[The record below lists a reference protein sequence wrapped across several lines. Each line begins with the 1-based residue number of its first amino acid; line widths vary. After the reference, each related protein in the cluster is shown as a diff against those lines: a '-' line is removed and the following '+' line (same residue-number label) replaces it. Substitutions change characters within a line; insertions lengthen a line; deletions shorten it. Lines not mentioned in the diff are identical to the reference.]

1 MQTKL
6 DEAKA
11 ELLENAARVAENSP
25 GWKTGGL
32 GGGPREDET
41 PAGSRG
47 AGSSAAEDVDSP
59 GRATLLA
66 YLQRYYLHT
75 APEDLAGRDPVDVAG
90 AALSHFRLAGTR
102 PQGTANVRVYTPTVE
117 ENGWTCSHSVVEV
130 VTDDMPFLVDSVT
143 NELTRQGRGIHAVIH
158 PQVAVRRDVTGRLV
172 AVLPEGAAGPE
183 ERPHDAL
190 TESWIHVEV
199 DRESDRSDL
208 KQITTDLLRVLSDV
222 RETVEDWEKM
232 RDSALRIAEELPGEP
247 TADDLRDQE
256 VEEARELLR
265 WLAADHFTFL
275 GYREYRLS
283 DGDSLAA
290 VPGTGLGVLRSDPRH
305 SEDENHPVSPSFSR
319 LPADA
324 RAKAREHKL
333 LVITKANSRA
343 TVHRPGYL
351 DYVGVKKFDDK
362 GNVVGERRFLGLFSS
377 AAYTESVRRV
387 PVVRRK
393 VAEVLEGAGFSPNS
407 HDGRD
412 LLQILE
418 TYPRDEL
425 FQTPV
430 DELRSIVTS
439 VLYLQER
446 RRLRLYL
453 RQDEYGRYY
462 SALVYLPRDRYT
474 TGVRLRLV
482 DILKEELGGT
492 SVDFTAWNTESILSR
507 LHFVVRVP
515 RGTELAKLTDA
526 DTDRI
531 EGRLVEA
538 ARSWADAFAEAL
550 NDECGEERA
559 AELLRR
565 YGTAIPEGYK
575 ADHSP
580 RAAVADLVHL
590 EALDKTEKDFSLSL
604 YEPVGAGPGERRFKI
619 YRSGEQV
626 SLSAVLPVLQRLG
639 VEVVDEHPYELRC
652 SDRTHVWIYD
662 FGLRLP
668 QGGSGSGDYLTE
680 DDRDRF
686 QEAFAAVWTGAAEND
701 GFNALVLRAGLDW
714 RQAMVLRAYA
724 KYLRQSG
731 STFSQDYM
739 EDTLRTNVHTT
750 RLLVSLFEARM
761 SPSRQRAG
769 TELIDGLMEE
779 LDGAL
784 DQVASLDEDRILRS
798 FLTLIKATL
807 RTNYFQSAGEGSIGR
822 GQSAGEGSIGRGQ
835 SAGEGSARVHGTD
848 KASARVHG
856 TGEASAR
863 VHGTGEASARSH
875 STDKASARVHG
886 TGEASARSHGTDKAS
901 ARSHSTGEASARRGQ
916 KAPGGE
922 PHRYVSMKF
931 DPQAI
936 PDLPA
941 PRPAYEIWVY
951 SPRVEGV
958 HLRFGKVARG
968 GLRWSDRRED
978 FRTEILGLVKAQMVK
993 NTVIVPVGAKGGFVA
1008 KQLPDPAADRDAW
1021 LAEGIASYK
1030 VFISALL
1037 DITDNMVAGEVVP
1050 PADVVRHDGDDTYLV
1065 VAADKGTASFSDI
1078 ANDVA
1083 VAYDFWLG
1091 DAFASGGSAGY
1102 DHKGMGIT
1110 ARGAWESVKRHFR
1123 ELGHDTQSEDFTVVG
1138 VGDMSGDVF
1147 GNGMLLSEHIRL
1159 VAAFDH
1165 RHIFLDPHPDAAT
1178 SYAERRRLYDVPRSS
1193 WADYDKGLLSP
1204 GGGIHPRTAKSIPVN
1219 AHVREALGIEPG
1231 VTKLTPA
1238 DLMKAILAAPVDLL
1252 WNGGIGTY
1260 VKASTESNAD
1270 VGDKANDAI
1279 RVNGED
1285 LRAKVVGE
1293 GGNLGLTQLG
1303 RIEFAR
1309 RGADGEGGKVN
1320 TDAIDNSA
1328 GVDTSDHE
1336 VNIKILLNGLVT
1348 EGDMTV
1354 KQRNKLLAAM
1364 TDEIGE
1370 LVLRNNYAQ
1379 NTALGNAQAQ
1389 APSLLHAHQR
1399 FMRRLVR
1406 DGHLNRALEFLPPER
1421 QIREL
1426 LNSGRGL
1433 SQPELAVLLAYTK
1446 ITVADELIHTG
1457 LPDDPYLRKLLLAYF
1472 PQQLREQFPERIG
1485 SHALRREI
1493 ITTVLVNDTVNTGGS
1508 TFLHRLREETGA
1520 SVEEI
1525 VRAQTASREI
1535 FGLSAVWDA
1544 VEALDNR
1551 APAAVQTRIRLHSR
1565 RLVERGTRWLLGN
1578 RPQPLEI
1585 AGTIEFFAAGVERV
1599 WAQLPTMLRGAELEW
1614 YQRILAELTDAG
1626 VPEELALR
1634 VAGFSSAFP
1643 TLDIVAIADRTK
1655 QDPLSVAEVYY
1666 DLGDRLRISR
1676 LMDRI
1681 VELPRADRWQ
1691 SMARAS
1697 IREDLYAAHAGLT
1710 SDVLTVGNG
1719 NATPEER
1726 FAAWERKNA
1735 AILSRSRATLDEI
1748 QSSDAFDLA
1757 NLSVAM
1763 RTMRGLLRT
1772 HS

>member
-11 ELLENAARVAENSP
+11 ELLAGAAKVAEDGPGGGVGGPGGAPRARVAAAGADASDRP
-25 GWKTGGL
+25 GQDT
-32 GGGPREDET
+32 
-41 PAGSRG
+41 
-47 AGSSAAEDVDSP
+47 V
-59 GRATLLA
+59 LA

-75 APEDLAGRDPVDVAG
+75 APEDLSGRDPVDVFG
-90 AALSHFRLAGTR
+90 AAASHYRLAENR
-102 PQGTANVRVYTPTVE
+102 PQGTANVRVHTPTVE

-143 NELTRQGRGIHAVIH
+143 NELSRQGRGIHLVIH
-158 PQVAVRRDVTGRLV
+158 PQVTVRRDVTGKLIE
-172 AVLPEGAAGPE
+172 VLSGGPGTPKPGE
-183 ERPHDAL
+183 KAELPHDAL
-190 TESWIHVEV
+190 VESWIHVET
-199 DRESDRSDL
+199 DRESDRADL
-208 KQITTDLLRVLSDV
+208 QQITADLLRVLSDV
-222 RETVEDWEKM
+222 RETVEDWGKM
-232 RDSALRIAEELPGEP
+232 RDAALRIADDLPGEP
-247 TADDLRDQE
+247 LDDLPDEE

-275 GYREYRLS
+275 GYREYELKDS
-283 DGDSLAA
+283 DALAA
-290 VPGTGLGVLRSDPRH
+290 VPGTGLGILRSDPQH
-305 SEDENHPVSPSFSR
+305 SEDEAHPVSPSFDR

-333 LVITKANSRA
+333 LVLTKANSRA
-343 TVHRPGYL
+343 TVHRPSYL
-351 DYVGVKKFDDK
+351 DYVGVKKFDAK

-387 PVVRRK
+387 PVIRRK
-393 VAEVLEGAGFSPNS
+393 VAEVVEGAGFSYNS

-430 DELRSIVTS
+430 DQLRSIATS

-462 SALVYLPRDRYT
+462 SAIVYLPRDRYT
-474 TGVRLRLV
+474 TGVRLRLI
-482 DILKEELGGT
+482 DILKEELGGN

-507 LHFVVRVP
+507 LHFVIRVP
-515 RGTELAKLTDA
+515 AGTELPHLTDA
-526 DTDRI
+526 DADRI
-531 EGRLVEA
+531 EARLVEA
-538 ARSWADAFAEAL
+538 ARSWADGFQEAL
-550 NDECGEERA
+550 NAELGEERG
-559 AELLRR
+559 AELQRQ
-565 YGTAIPEGYK
+565 YGHSFPEGYK

-590 EALDKTEKDFSLSL
+590 ETLKQGEKDFALSL

-619 YRSGEQV
+619 YRTGEQV
-626 SLSAVLPVLQRLG
+626 SLSAVLPALQQLG
-639 VEVVDEHPYELRC
+639 VEVVDERPYELRC
-652 SDRTHVWIYD
+652 ADRTHAWIYD
-662 FGLRLP
+662 FGLRMPLVNGN
-668 QGGSGSGDYLTE
+668 GGYLA
-680 DDRDRF
+680 DDARVRF
-686 QEAFAAVWTGAAEND
+686 QEAFAAVWKGEAEND
-701 GFNALVLRAGLDW
+701 GFNALVLGAGLNW

-724 KYLRQSG
+724 KYLRQAG

-739 EDTLRTNVHTT
+739 ESTLRNNVHTT

-761 SPSRQRAG
+761 SPGRQSAG
-769 TELIDGLMEE
+769 TELTDGLLEE

-798 FLTLIKATL
+798 FLTVIKATL
-807 RTNYFQSAGEGSIGR
+807 RTNFFQHAED
-822 GQSAGEGSIGRGQ
+822 
-835 SAGEGSARVHGTD
+835 GTP
-848 KASARVHG
+848 
-856 TGEASAR
+856 
-863 VHGTGEASARSH
+863 H
-875 STDKASARVHG
+875 S
-886 TGEASARSHGTDKAS
+886 
-901 ARSHSTGEASARRGQ
+901 
-916 KAPGGE
+916 
-922 PHRYVSMKF
+922 YVSMKF

-941 PRPAYEIWVY
+941 PRPAFEIWVY

-978 FRTEILGLVKAQMVK
+978 FRTEVLGLVKAQMVK

-1008 KQLPDPAADRDAW
+1008 KQLPDPSVDRDAW
-1021 LAEGIASYK
+1021 FAEGIAAYRT
-1030 VFISALL
+1030 FISALL

-1050 PADVVRHDGDDTYLV
+1050 PVDVVRHDEDDTYLV

-1078 ANDVA
+1078 ANEVA
-1083 VAYDFWLG
+1083 VAYGFWLG

-1123 ELGHDTQSEDFTVVG
+1123 ELGHDTQTEDFTVVG

-1165 RHIFLDPHPDAAT
+1165 RHIFIDPNPDAAT
-1178 SYAERRRLYDVPRSS
+1178 SYAERRRLFDLPRSS
-1193 WADYDKGLLSP
+1193 WADYDTGLLSA
-1204 GGGIHPRTAKSIPVN
+1204 GGGIHPRSAKSIPLN
-1219 AHVREALGIEPG
+1219 PHIREALGIDAS
-1231 VTKLTPA
+1231 VSKMTPA
-1238 DLMKAILAAPVDLL
+1238 DLMQTILKAPVDLV

-1260 VKASTESNAD
+1260 IKAVSESNAD

-1293 GGNLGLTQLG
+1293 GGNLGATQLG

-1309 RGADGEGGKVN
+1309 GGGRIN

-1336 VNIKILLNGLVT
+1336 VNIKILLNGLVRD
-1348 EGDMTV
+1348 GDMTV
-1354 KQRNKLLAAM
+1354 KQRNKLLADM
-1364 TDEIGE
+1364 TDEVGA

-1379 NTALGNAQAQ
+1379 NVALSNASAQ
-1389 APSLLHAHQR
+1389 APSLLHAQQR
-1399 FMRRLVR
+1399 FMRRLER
-1406 DGHLNRALEFLPPER
+1406 DGALDRALEFLPADR
-1421 QIREL
+1421 HIREL
-1426 LNSGRGL
+1426 LSNEKGL
-1433 SQPELAVLLAYTK
+1433 SQPELAVLIAYTK
-1446 ITVADELIHTG
+1446 ITTADELISTV
-1457 LPDDPYLRKLLLAYF
+1457 LPDDPHLQKLVHAYF
-1472 PQQLREQFPERIG
+1472 PSELRERFPEAVDG
-1485 SHALRREI
+1485 HALRREI
-1493 ITTVLVNDTVNTGGS
+1493 ITTVLVNDTVNTAGS

-1520 SVEEI
+1520 SIEEI
-1525 VRAQTASREI
+1525 VRAQYTAREI
-1535 FGLSAVWDA
+1535 FGLSSVWDA
-1544 VEALDNR
+1544 VEALDNKV
-1551 APAAVQTRIRLHSR
+1551 AADVQTRIRLHSR
-1565 RLVERGTRWLLGN
+1565 RLVERGSRWLLGN
-1578 RPQPLEI
+1578 RPQPVAI
-1585 AGTIEFFAAGVERV
+1585 AETIDLFRDGVEQVWNELPKLVKGADLDWYHSILDELTAAGV
-1599 WAQLPTMLRGAELEW
+1599 P
-1614 YQRILAELTDAG
+1614 D
-1626 VPEELALR
+1626 ELAVR

-1643 TLDIVAIADRTK
+1643 ALDIVAIADRTGK
-1655 QDPLSVAEVYY
+1655 EPLEVAEVYY
-1666 DLGDRLRISR
+1666 DLADRLRITQ

-1681 VELPRADRWQ
+1681 IELPRADRWQ

-1697 IREDLYAAHAGLT
+1697 IREDLYAAHAALT
-1710 SDVLTVGNG
+1710 SDVLSVGNG
-1719 NATPEER
+1719 SSTPEER
-1726 FAAWERKNA
+1726 FRAWEAKNA
-1735 AILSRSRATLDEI
+1735 AILARSRSTLEEI
-1748 QSSDAFDLA
+1748 QGSDAFDLA

-1763 RTMRGLLRT
+1763 RTMRTLLRT
-1772 HS
+1772 HA

>member
-11 ELLENAARVAENSP
+11 ELLERAARVAEHSP
-25 GWKTGGL
+25 VGGRLPTGPEGA
-32 GGGPREDET
+32 R
-41 PAGSRG
+41 PAR
-47 AGSSAAEDVDSP
+47 DTVLD
-59 GRATLLA
+59 

-75 APEDLAGRDPVDVAG
+75 APEDLSDRDPDDVFG
-90 AALSHFRLAGTR
+90 AALSHYKLAENR
-102 PQGTANVRVYTPTVE
+102 PQGTANVRVHTPTVE
-117 ENGWTCSHSVVEV
+117 ENGWTSSHSVVEV

-143 NELTRQGRGIHAVIH
+143 NELSRQGRGIHVVIH
-158 PQVAVRRDVTGRLV
+158 PQVLVRRDITGRLIE
-172 AVLPEGAAGPE
+172 VLSTQIHGEL
-183 ERPHDAL
+183 PHDAL
-190 TESWIHVEV
+190 AESWIHVEI
-199 DRESDRSDL
+199 DRETDKADL
-208 KQITTDLLRVLSDV
+208 KQITADLLRVLSDV

-232 RDSALRIAEELPGEP
+232 RDAALRIADGLPAEP
-247 TADDLRDQE
+247 TASDLRPTE
-256 VEEARELLR
+256 VEEAQELLR
-265 WLAADHFTFL
+265 WLADDHFTFL
-275 GYREYRLS
+275 GYREYELV
-283 DGDSLAA
+283 DGDALAA
-290 VPGTGLGVLRSDPRH
+290 VPGTGLGILRSDPH
-305 SEDENHPVSPSFSR
+305 HTDGESGHHAHPVSPSFSR

-333 LVITKANSRA
+333 LILTKANSRA
-343 TVHRPGYL
+343 TVHRPSYL
-351 DYVGVKKFDDK
+351 DYVGVKKFDAD
-362 GNVVGERRFLGLFSS
+362 GNVIGERRFLGLFSS

-387 PVVRRK
+387 PVVKRK
-393 VAEVLEGAGFSPNS
+393 VQEVLAGAGFSPNS

-430 DELRSIVTS
+430 DQLRSIVTS

-474 TGVRLRLV
+474 TRVRLRIIE
-482 DILKEELGGT
+482 ILKEELNGA

-507 LHFVVRVP
+507 LHFVIRVEP
-515 RGTELAKLTDA
+515 GTVLTALTDA
-526 DTDRI
+526 DVDRI
-531 EGRLVEA
+531 EARLVEA
-538 ARSWADAFAEAL
+538 ARSWADGFGEAL
-550 NDECGEERA
+550 NAEFGEERA

-565 YGTAIPEGYK
+565 YGNAFSEGYK

-580 RAAVADLVHL
+580 RAAVADLVRM
-590 EALDKTEKDFSLSL
+590 EALISGGKDFALSL
-604 YEPVGAGPGERRFKI
+604 YEPVAAGPGERRFKI
-619 YRSGEQV
+619 YKTGEQV
-626 SLSAVLPVLQRLG
+626 SLSAVLPVLNRLG
-639 VEVVDEHPYELRC
+639 VEVTDERPYELRC
-652 SDRTHVWIYD
+652 ADRTHAWIYD
-662 FGLRLP
+662 FGLRMP
-668 QGGSGSGDYLTE
+668 APTGNGGDFVGDDARE
-680 DDRDRF
+680 RF
-686 QEAFAAVWTGAAEND
+686 QEAFAATWTGEAEND
-701 GFNALVLRAGLDW
+701 NFNSLVLSAGLTW
-714 RQAMVLRAYA
+714 REAMVLRAYA
-724 KYLRQSG
+724 KYLRQAS
-731 STFSQDYM
+731 SPFSQDYM
-739 EDTLRTNVHTT
+739 EDTLRNNVHTT

-761 SPSRQRAG
+761 APERQRAG
-769 TELIDGLMEE
+769 TELIDGILEE

-798 FLTLIKATL
+798 FLTVIKATL
-807 RTNYFQSAGEGSIGR
+807 RTNFFQKTADGR
-822 GQSAGEGSIGRGQ
+822 P
-835 SAGEGSARVHGTD
+835 
-848 KASARVHG
+848 
-856 TGEASAR
+856 
-863 VHGTGEASARSH
+863 H
-875 STDKASARVHG
+875 S
-886 TGEASARSHGTDKAS
+886 
-901 ARSHSTGEASARRGQ
+901 
-916 KAPGGE
+916 
-922 PHRYVSMKF
+922 YVSMKF

-941 PRPAYEIWVY
+941 PRPAFEIWVY

-1008 KQLPDPAADRDAW
+1008 KQLPDPSVDRDAW

-1030 VFISALL
+1030 TFISALL
-1037 DITDNMVAGEVVP
+1037 DITDNLVAGEVVP
-1050 PADVVRHDGDDTYLV
+1050 PVDVVRHDEDDTYLV
-1065 VAADKGTASFSDI
+1065 VAADKGTATFSDI
-1078 ANDVA
+1078 ANGVA
-1083 VAYDFWLG
+1083 EEYGFWLG

-1123 ELGHDTQSEDFTVVG
+1123 ELGHDTQTEDFTVVG

-1165 RHIFLDPHPDAAT
+1165 RHIFIDPNPDAAT
-1178 SYAERRRLYDVPRSS
+1178 SYAERRRLFELPRSS
-1193 WADYDKGLLSP
+1193 WADYDTSLLSA

-1219 AHVREALGIEPG
+1219 AHMRAALGIEEG

-1238 DLMKAILAAPVDLL
+1238 ELMKAILQSPVDLL

-1260 VKASTESNAD
+1260 VKSSAESNAD

-1279 RVNGED
+1279 RVDGQD
-1285 LRAKVVGE
+1285 VRAKVVGE
-1293 GGNLGLTQLG
+1293 GGNLGATQLG

-1309 RGADGEGGKVN
+1309 AGGPERTGGKIN

-1336 VNIKILLNGLVT
+1336 VNIKILLNGLVA

-1354 KQRNKLLAAM
+1354 KQRNKILAEM
-1364 TDEIGE
+1364 TDEVGR

-1379 NTALGNAQAQ
+1379 NTALANAVAQ
-1389 APSLLHAHQR
+1389 SPSLLHAHQR
-1399 FMRRLVR
+1399 FMRRLGR
-1406 DGHLNRALEFLPPER
+1406 DGALDRSLEFLPNDR

-1426 LNSGRGL
+1426 LNTDKGL

-1446 ITVADELIHTG
+1446 ITVADELIGTG
-1457 LPDDPYLRKLLLAYF
+1457 LPDDPYLAGLLHAYF
-1472 PQQLREQFPERIG
+1472 PTLLREKFGEAVDH
-1485 SHALRREI
+1485 HALRREI

-1520 SVEEI
+1520 SLEEI
-1525 VRAQTASREI
+1525 VRAQTAARAI
-1535 FGLSAVWDA
+1535 FRLSEVWDA
-1544 VEALDNR
+1544 VEALDNTV
-1551 APAAVQTRIRLHSR
+1551 PAEVQTRMRLHSR
-1565 RLVERGTRWLLGN
+1565 RLVERGTRWLLNN
-1578 RPQPLEI
+1578 RPQPLAIGE
-1585 AGTIEFFAAGVERV
+1585 TIEFFADRVERV
-1599 WAQLPTMLRGAELEW
+1599 WQQLPQLLRGSDAEW
-1614 YQRILAELTDAG
+1614 YRSILDELTGFG
-1626 VPEELALR
+1626 VPEELAVR

-1643 TLDIVAIADRTK
+1643 TLDIVAIADRTDK
-1655 QDPLSVAEVYY
+1655 DPLAVAEVYY
-1666 DLGDRLRISR
+1666 DLADRLRITD

-1681 VELPRADRWQ
+1681 IELPRADRWQ

-1697 IREDLYAAHAGLT
+1697 IREDLFAAHAALT
-1710 SDVLTVGNG
+1710 SDVLAVGDG
-1719 NATPEER
+1719 TSTPEER
-1726 FAAWERKNA
+1726 FKAWEEKNA
-1735 AILSRSRATLDEI
+1735 AILGRARTTLEEI
-1748 QSSDAFDLA
+1748 QGSDTFDLA

-1763 RTMRGLLRT
+1763 RTMRTLLRA

>member
-11 ELLENAARVAENSP
+11 ELLARAARVAENSP
-25 GWKTGGL
+25 VGGRLPTGAPTGSTGGSHDT
-32 GGGPREDET
+32 GGSG
-41 PAGSRG
+41 PAGARKG
-47 AGSSAAEDVDSP
+47 GKAPAADQ
-59 GRATLLA
+59 ATPSDPSKVLA
-66 YLQRYYLHT
+66 FLQRYYLHT
-75 APEDLAGRDPVDVAG
+75 APEDLSDRDPVDVFG
-90 AALSHFRLAGTR
+90 AAYSHFRLAENR
-102 PQGTANVRVYTPTVE
+102 PQGTANVRVHTPTVE
-117 ENGWTCSHSVVEV
+117 ENGWNCSHSIVEV

-143 NELTRQGRGIHAVIH
+143 NELSRQGRGIHVVIH
-158 PQVAVRRDVTGRLV
+158 PQVVVRRDLTGKLLD
-172 AVLPEGAAGPE
+172 VLPEGQNAGA
-183 ERPHDAL
+183 ERPHDAV
-190 TESWIHVEV
+190 TESWIHVEI
-199 DRESDRSDL
+199 DRETDRADL
-208 KQITTDLLRVLSDV
+208 KQITADLLRILSDV
-222 RETVEDWEKM
+222 RETVEDWDKM
-232 RDSALRIAEELPGEP
+232 RDAALRIADELPTEP
-247 TADDLRDQE
+247 TADDVRDQE

-275 GYREYRLS
+275 GYREYDLT
-283 DGDSLAA
+283 DEDSLAA
-290 VPGTGLGVLRSDPRH
+290 VPGTGLGILRADPHH
-305 SEDENHPVSPSFSR
+305 SEGDDHHPVSPSFNR

-333 LVITKANSRA
+333 LVLTKANSRS
-343 TVHRPGYL
+343 TVHRPSYL
-351 DYVGVKKFDDK
+351 DYVGVKKFDEN
-362 GNVVGERRFLGLFSS
+362 GEVVGERRFLGLFSS

-387 PVVRRK
+387 PVIRRK
-393 VAEVLEGAGFSPNS
+393 VEEVLKGAGFTPNS

-425 FQTPV
+425 FQTPA

-453 RQDEYGRYY
+453 RKDEYGRYY

-474 TGVRLRLV
+474 TGVRLRII
-482 DILKEELGGT
+482 DILKEELNGA

-507 LHFVVRVP
+507 IHFVVRVP
-515 RGTELAKLTDA
+515 KGGEVPDLSDA
-526 DTDRI
+526 DVERI
-531 EGRLVEA
+531 EARLVEA
-538 ARSWADAFAEAL
+538 ARSWADGFGEAL
-550 NDECGEERA
+550 TAELGEERA

-565 YGTAIPEGYK
+565 YANAFPEGYK
-575 ADHSP
+575 ADHTP

-590 EALDKTEKDFSLSL
+590 ERLSQQSQKDFALSL
-604 YEPVGAGPGERRFKI
+604 YEPVGAAPDERRFKI
-619 YRSGEQV
+619 YRSGAQI

-639 VEVVDEHPYELRC
+639 VEVTDERPYELRC
-652 SDRTHVWIYD
+652 SDRTSAWIYD
-662 FGLRLP
+662 FGLRMP
-668 QGGSGSGDYLTE
+668 KAQNGNGDYLG
-680 DDRDRF
+680 DDGRARF
-686 QEAFAAVWTGAAEND
+686 QEAFAAAWTGEAEVD
-701 GFNALVLRAGLDW
+701 GFNSLVLRAGLNW

-724 KYLRQSG
+724 KYLRQAG

-739 EDTLRTNVHTT
+739 EDTLLNNVHTT

-761 SPSRQRAG
+761 SPDRQRAG
-769 TELIDGLMEE
+769 TELTDGLLEE

-798 FLTLIKATL
+798 FLTVIKATL
-807 RTNYFQSAGEGSIGR
+807 RTNYFQSASEGSDKR
-822 GQSAGEGSIGRGQ
+822 GQEAAGG
-835 SAGEGSARVHGTD
+835 
-848 KASARVHG
+848 KP
-856 TGEASAR
+856 
-863 VHGTGEASARSH
+863 H
-875 STDKASARVHG
+875 S
-886 TGEASARSHGTDKAS
+886 
-901 ARSHSTGEASARRGQ
+901 
-916 KAPGGE
+916 
-922 PHRYVSMKF
+922 YVSMKL

-936 PDLPA
+936 PDLPE

-1008 KQLPDPAADRDAW
+1008 KQLPDPSVDRDAW
-1021 LAEGIASYK
+1021 LAEGVACYK
-1030 VFISALL
+1030 TFISALL
-1037 DITDNMVAGEVVP
+1037 DITDNLVAGEVVP
-1050 PADVVRHDGDDTYLV
+1050 PADVVRHDEDDTYLV
-1065 VAADKGTASFSDI
+1065 VAADKGTATFSDI
-1078 ANDVA
+1078 ANEVA
-1083 VAYDFWLG
+1083 ESYNFWLG

-1123 ELGHDTQSEDFTVVG
+1123 ELGHDTQTEDFTAVG

-1165 RHIFLDPHPDAAT
+1165 RHIFIDPNPDAAT
-1178 SYAERRRLYDVPRSS
+1178 SYAERRRLFELPRSS
-1193 WADYDKGLLSP
+1193 WADYNKELLSA
-1204 GGGIHPRTAKSIPVN
+1204 GGGIFPRSAKAIQLN
-1219 AHVREALGIEPG
+1219 AHIRQALGIETG
-1231 VTKLTPA
+1231 GAKMTPA
-1238 DLMKAILAAPVDLL
+1238 ELMQAILKAPVDLL

-1260 VKASTESNAD
+1260 VKAGAESHAD

-1279 RVNGED
+1279 RVDGAD
-1285 LRAKVVGE
+1285 LRVKVVGE

-1309 RGADGEGGKVN
+1309 AGGRIN

-1336 VNIKILLNGLVT
+1336 VNIKILLNAVVQA
-1348 EGDMTV
+1348 GDMTV

-1364 TDEIGE
+1364 TDEVGQ

-1379 NTALGNAQAQ
+1379 NTALANSVFES
-1389 APSLLHAHQR
+1389 PSLLHAHQR
-1399 FMRRLVR
+1399 FMRRLGR
-1406 DGHLNRALEFLPPER
+1406 EGQLDRGLEFLPTDR

-1426 LNSGRGL
+1426 LSSGRGL

-1446 ITVADELIHTG
+1446 IVAADELIHTS
-1457 LPDDPYLRKLLLAYF
+1457 LPDDDYLRRLLHAYF
-1472 PQQLREQFPERIG
+1472 PKALREKFAEQVDA
-1485 SHALRREI
+1485 HALRREI

-1520 SVEEI
+1520 SLEEI
-1525 VRAQTASREI
+1525 VRAQLAAREI
-1535 FGLSAVWDA
+1535 FGLGEVWDA
-1544 VEALDNR
+1544 VEELDNVV
-1551 APAAVQTRIRLHSR
+1551 AADVQTRVRLHCR
-1565 RLVERGTRWLLGN
+1565 RLVERGTRWLLNN
-1578 RPQPLEI
+1578 RPQPLQLAE
-1585 AGTIEFFAAGVERV
+1585 TVEFFRAGVDQV
-1599 WAQLPTMLRGAELEW
+1599 WTELPKLMRGSDLEW
-1614 YQRILAELTDAG
+1614 YENIREELAGAG
-1626 VPEELALR
+1626 VPDELAQR

-1643 TLDIVAIADRTK
+1643 SLDIVAVADRMGK
-1655 QDPLSVAEVYY
+1655 EPLAVAEIYY
-1666 DLGDRLRISR
+1666 DLADRLRITQ

-1681 VELPRADRWQ
+1681 IELPRADRWQ

-1697 IREDLYAAHAGLT
+1697 IREDLYAAHAALT
-1710 SDVLTVGNG
+1710 ADVLAVGNG
-1719 NATPEER
+1719 TATPEQR
-1726 FAAWERKNA
+1726 FKAWEDKNA
-1735 AILSRSRATLDEI
+1735 AILGRARTTLEEI
-1748 QSSDAFDLA
+1748 QGSDAFDLA

-1763 RTMRGLLRT
+1763 RTMRTLLRT

>member
-11 ELLENAARVAENSP
+11 ELLARAAEVADNSP
-25 GWKTGGL
+25 GGGA
-32 GGGPREDET
+32 GGPGSTPRVRAAAAAGTGDEAGQGER
-41 PAGSRG
+41 PAQ
-47 AGSSAAEDVDSP
+47 DM
-59 GRATLLA
+59 LLS

-75 APEDLAGRDPVDVAG
+75 APEDISGRDPVDVFG
-90 AALSHFRLAGTR
+90 AASSHYRLAENR
-102 PQGTANVRVYTPTVE
+102 PQGTANVRVHTPTVE
-117 ENGWTCSHSVVEV
+117 ENGWTSSHSVVEV

-143 NELTRQGRGIHAVIH
+143 NELSRQGRGIHVVIH
-158 PQVAVRRDVTGRLV
+158 PQVIVRRDVTGKLIEVLTEGRGV
-172 AVLPEGAAGPE
+172 ATNPQGRKNAKGAKDAKAE
-183 ERPHDAL
+183 LPHDAL
-190 TESWIHVEV
+190 VESWIHVEI
-199 DRESDRSDL
+199 DRETDRADL
-208 KQITTDLLRVLSDV
+208 KQITADLLRVLSDV

-232 RDSALRIAEELPGEP
+232 RDAALRIADDLPGEP
-247 TADDLRDQE
+247 LDDLADDE
-256 VEEARELLR
+256 VDEARELLR

-275 GYREYRLS
+275 GYREYELR
-283 DGDSLAA
+283 DTDALAA
-290 VPGTGLGVLRSDPRH
+290 VPGTGLGILRSDPQH
-305 SEDENHPVSPSFSR
+305 TEDEAHPVSPSFDR

-333 LVITKANSRA
+333 LVLTKANSRA
-343 TVHRPGYL
+343 TVHRPSYL
-351 DYVGVKKFDDK
+351 DYVGVKKFDAE
-362 GNVVGERRFLGLFSS
+362 GNVIGERRFLGLFSS

-387 PVVRRK
+387 PVIRRK
-393 VAEVLEGAGFSPNS
+393 VAEVLEGAGFTYNS

-430 DELRSIVTS
+430 DQLRSVVTS

-462 SALVYLPRDRYT
+462 SAIVYLPRDRYT
-474 TGVRLRLV
+474 TGVRLRLI

-507 LHFVVRVP
+507 LHFVIRVP
-515 RGTELAKLTDA
+515 PGTELPHLTDA
-526 DTDRI
+526 DADRI

-538 ARSWADAFAEAL
+538 ARSWADGFQEAL
-550 NDECGEERA
+550 NAECGEERA
-559 AELLRR
+559 AELLRQ
-565 YGTAIPEGYK
+565 YGHSFPEGYK

-590 EALDKTEKDFSLSL
+590 EALKQDEKDFALSL

-619 YRSGEQV
+619 YRTGEQV
-626 SLSAVLPVLQRLG
+626 SLSAVLPALQQLG
-639 VEVVDEHPYELRC
+639 VEVVDERPYELRC
-652 SDRTHVWIYD
+652 ADRTHAWVYD
-662 FGLRLP
+662 FGLRMP
-668 QGGSGSGDYLTE
+668 VPTGNGGYLA
-680 DDRDRF
+680 DDARDRF
-686 QEAFAAVWTGAAEND
+686 QDAFAAVWKGEAEND
-701 GFNALVLRAGLDW
+701 GFNALVLGAGLNW

-724 KYLRQSG
+724 KYLRQAG

-739 EDTLRTNVHTT
+739 ESTLRTNVHTT

-761 SPSRQRAG
+761 SPERQRAG
-769 TELIDGLMEE
+769 TELTDGLLEE
-779 LDGAL
+779 LEGAL

-798 FLTLIKATL
+798 FLTVIKATL
-807 RTNYFQSAGEGSIGR
+807 RTNFF
-822 GQSAGEGSIGRGQ
+822 
-835 SAGEGSARVHGTD
+835 
-848 KASARVHG
+848 
-856 TGEASAR
+856 
-863 VHGTGEASARSH
+863 
-875 STDKASARVHG
+875 
-886 TGEASARSHGTDKAS
+886 
-901 ARSHSTGEASARRGQ
+901 Q
-916 KAPGGE
+916 KAESGK
-922 PHRYVSMKF
+922 PHAYVSMKF
-931 DPQAI
+931 DPQVI

-941 PRPAYEIWVY
+941 PRPAFEIWVY

-1008 KQLPDPAADRDAW
+1008 KQLPDPALDRDAW
-1021 LAEGIASYK
+1021 LAEGIASYRT
-1030 VFISALL
+1030 FISALL

-1050 PADVVRHDGDDTYLV
+1050 PVDVVRHDEADTYLV

-1078 ANDVA
+1078 ANEIA
-1083 VAYDFWLG
+1083 VAYGFWLG
-1091 DAFASGGSAGY
+1091 DAFASGGSVGY

-1123 ELGHDTQSEDFTVVG
+1123 ELGHDTQTEDFTVVG

-1165 RHIFLDPHPDAAT
+1165 RHIFLDPKPDAAT
-1178 SYAERRRLYDVPRSS
+1178 SYAERRRLFDLPRSS
-1193 WADYDKGLLSP
+1193 WADYSTDLLSA
-1204 GGGIHPRTAKSIPVN
+1204 GGGVHPRTAKAIPLN
-1219 AHVREALGIEPG
+1219 AHIREALGIDAG
-1231 VTKLTPA
+1231 IAKMTPA
-1238 DLMKAILAAPVDLL
+1238 ELMQTILKAPVDLV

-1260 VKASTESNAD
+1260 IKASSESNTD

-1293 GGNLGLTQLG
+1293 GGNLGATQLG

-1309 RGADGEGGKVN
+1309 TGGRIN

-1336 VNIKILLNGLVT
+1336 VNIKILLNGLVRD
-1348 EGDMTV
+1348 GDMTV
-1354 KQRNKLLAAM
+1354 KQRNKLLAEM
-1364 TDEIGE
+1364 TDEVGG

-1379 NTALGNAQAQ
+1379 NTALANATAQ
-1389 APSLLHAHQR
+1389 SPSLLHAHQR
-1399 FMRRLVR
+1399 FMRRLGR
-1406 DGHLNRALEFLPPER
+1406 DGHLDRALEFLPNDR

-1426 LNSGRGL
+1426 LSGGKGL

-1446 ITVADELIHTG
+1446 ITAADELISTS
-1457 LPDDPYLRKLLLAYF
+1457 LPDDPHLQKLLHAYF
-1472 PQQLREQFPERIG
+1472 PERLHERFPEAVDG
-1485 SHALRREI
+1485 HALRREI

-1520 SVEEI
+1520 SIEEI
-1525 VRAQTASREI
+1525 VRAQAAAREI
-1535 FGLSAVWDA
+1535 FGLAQVWDA
-1544 VEALDNR
+1544 VESLDNQV
-1551 APAAVQTRIRLHSR
+1551 AADVQTRIRLHSR
-1565 RLVERGTRWLLGN
+1565 RLVERGSRWLLGN
-1578 RPQPLEI
+1578 RPQPVQI
-1585 AGTIEFFAAGVERV
+1585 AETIAFFSDGVEQV
-1599 WAQLPTMLRGAELEW
+1599 WNELPKLLMGADLDW
-1614 YQRILAELTDAG
+1614 YRSILDELTSVG
-1626 VPEELALR
+1626 VPDELATR

-1643 TLDIVAIADRTK
+1643 ALDIVAIADRTGK
-1655 QDPLSVAEVYY
+1655 APLAVAEVYY
-1666 DLGDRLRISR
+1666 DLADRLRITQ

-1681 VELPRADRWQ
+1681 IELPRADRWQ

-1697 IREDLYAAHAGLT
+1697 IREDLYAAHAALT
-1710 SDVLTVGNG
+1710 ADVLGVGNG
-1719 NATPEER
+1719 TSTPEER
-1726 FAAWERKNA
+1726 FRAWEEKNA
-1735 AILSRSRATLDEI
+1735 AILTRSRATLEEI

-1763 RTMRGLLRT
+1763 RTMRTLLRT
-1772 HS
+1772 HA

>member
-11 ELLENAARVAENSP
+11 ELLAGAAKVAENGP
-25 GWKTGGL
+25 
-32 GGGPREDET
+32 GGGVGGPGGAPRART
-41 PAGSRG
+41 
-47 AGSSAAEDVDSP
+47 SAAGADESARP
-59 GRATLLA
+59 GQDTVLA

-75 APEDLAGRDPVDVAG
+75 APEDLSGRDPVDVFG
-90 AALSHFRLAGTR
+90 AAASHYRLAENR
-102 PQGTANVRVYTPTVE
+102 PQGTANVRVHTPTVE

-143 NELTRQGRGIHAVIH
+143 NELSRQGRGIHVVIH
-158 PQVAVRRDVTGRLV
+158 PQVTVRRDVTGKLIE
-172 AVLPEGAAGPE
+172 VLSGGPGLPKSANGRKGAKGDKAE
-183 ERPHDAL
+183 LPHDAL
-190 TESWIHVEV
+190 VESWIHVEI
-199 DRESDRSDL
+199 DRETDRADL
-208 KQITTDLLRVLSDV
+208 QQITADLLRVLSDV
-222 RETVEDWEKM
+222 RETVEDWGKM
-232 RDSALRIAEELPGEP
+232 RDAALRIADDLPGEP
-247 TADDLRDQE
+247 LDDLADEE

-275 GYREYRLS
+275 GYREYELKDS
-283 DGDSLAA
+283 DALAA
-290 VPGTGLGVLRSDPRH
+290 VPGTGLGILRSDPHH
-305 SEDENHPVSPSFSR
+305 SEDEAHPVSPSFDR

-333 LVITKANSRA
+333 LVLTKANSRA
-343 TVHRPGYL
+343 TVHRPSYL
-351 DYVGVKKFDDK
+351 DYVGVKKFDAK

-387 PVVRRK
+387 PVIRRR
-393 VAEVLEGAGFSPNS
+393 VAEVVEGAGFSYNS

-430 DELRSIVTS
+430 DQLRSIVTS

-462 SALVYLPRDRYT
+462 SAIVYLPRDRYT
-474 TGVRLRLV
+474 TGVRLRLI
-482 DILKEELGGT
+482 DILKEELGGN

-507 LHFVVRVP
+507 LHFVIRVP
-515 RGTELAKLTDA
+515 AGTELPHLTDA
-526 DTDRI
+526 DADRI
-531 EGRLVEA
+531 EARLVEA
-538 ARSWADAFAEAL
+538 ARSWADGFQEAL
-550 NDECGEERA
+550 TAELGEERG
-559 AELLRR
+559 AELQRQ
-565 YGTAIPEGYK
+565 YGHSFPEGYK

-590 EALDKTEKDFSLSL
+590 ETLKQGEKDFALSL

-619 YRSGEQV
+619 YRTGEQV
-626 SLSAVLPVLQRLG
+626 SLSAVLPALQQLG
-639 VEVVDEHPYELRC
+639 VEVVDERPYELRC
-652 SDRTHVWIYD
+652 ADRTHAWIYD
-662 FGLRLP
+662 FGLRMPLANGN
-668 QGGSGSGDYLTE
+668 GGYLA
-680 DDRDRF
+680 DDARARF
-686 QEAFAAVWTGAAEND
+686 QEAFAAVWKGEAEND
-701 GFNALVLRAGLDW
+701 GFNALVLGAGLNW

-724 KYLRQSG
+724 KYLRQAG

-739 EDTLRTNVHTT
+739 ESTLRNNVHTT

-761 SPSRQRAG
+761 SPGRQSAG
-769 TELIDGLMEE
+769 TELTDGLLEE

-798 FLTLIKATL
+798 FLTVIKATL
-807 RTNYFQSAGEGSIGR
+807 RTNFFQHTED
-822 GQSAGEGSIGRGQ
+822 
-835 SAGEGSARVHGTD
+835 GTP
-848 KASARVHG
+848 
-856 TGEASAR
+856 
-863 VHGTGEASARSH
+863 H
-875 STDKASARVHG
+875 S
-886 TGEASARSHGTDKAS
+886 
-901 ARSHSTGEASARRGQ
+901 
-916 KAPGGE
+916 
-922 PHRYVSMKF
+922 YVSMKF

-1008 KQLPDPAADRDAW
+1008 KQLPDPSVDRDAW
-1021 LAEGIASYK
+1021 LAEGIAAYRT
-1030 VFISALL
+1030 FISALL

-1050 PADVVRHDGDDTYLV
+1050 PADVVRHDEDDTYLV

-1078 ANDVA
+1078 ANEVA
-1083 VAYDFWLG
+1083 VAYGFWLG

-1123 ELGHDTQSEDFTVVG
+1123 ELGHDTQTEDFTVVG

-1165 RHIFLDPHPDAAT
+1165 RHIFIDPNPDAAT
-1178 SYAERRRLYDVPRSS
+1178 SYAERRRLFDLPRSS
-1193 WADYDKGLLSP
+1193 WADYETGLLSA
-1204 GGGIHPRTAKSIPVN
+1204 GGGIHPRSAKSIPLN
-1219 AHVREALGIEPG
+1219 SHVREALGIDPS
-1231 VTKLTPA
+1231 VSKMTPA
-1238 DLMKAILAAPVDLL
+1238 DLMQTILKSPVDLV

-1260 VKASTESNAD
+1260 IKAVSESNAD

-1293 GGNLGLTQLG
+1293 GGNLGATQLG

-1309 RGADGEGGKVN
+1309 SGGRIN

-1336 VNIKILLNGLVT
+1336 VNIKILLNGLVRD
-1348 EGDMTV
+1348 GDMTV
-1354 KQRNKLLAAM
+1354 KQRNKLLADM
-1364 TDEIGE
+1364 TDEVGA

-1379 NTALGNAQAQ
+1379 NVALSNASAQ
-1389 APSLLHAHQR
+1389 APSLLHAQQR
-1399 FMRRLVR
+1399 FMRRLER
-1406 DGHLNRALEFLPPER
+1406 DGALDRALEFLPADR
-1421 QIREL
+1421 HIREL
-1426 LNSGRGL
+1426 LSNGKGL
-1433 SQPELAVLLAYTK
+1433 SQPELAVLIAYTK
-1446 ITVADELIHTG
+1446 ITAADELISTV
-1457 LPDDPYLRKLLLAYF
+1457 LPDDPHLQKLVHAYF
-1472 PQQLREQFPERIG
+1472 PSELRERFPEAVEG
-1485 SHALRREI
+1485 HALRREI
-1493 ITTVLVNDTVNTGGS
+1493 ITTVLVNDTVNTAGS

-1520 SVEEI
+1520 SIEEI
-1525 VRAQTASREI
+1525 VRAQFTAREI
-1535 FGLSAVWDA
+1535 FGLSRVWDA
-1544 VEALDNR
+1544 VEALDNKV
-1551 APAAVQTRIRLHSR
+1551 AADVQTRIRLHSR
-1565 RLVERGTRWLLGN
+1565 RLVERGARWLLGN
-1578 RPQPLEI
+1578 RPQPVAI
-1585 AGTIEFFAAGVERV
+1585 AETIEGFRDGVARV
-1599 WAQLPTMLRGAELEW
+1599 WDELPKMLKGADLDW
-1614 YQRILAELTDAG
+1614 YHSILDELTGAG
-1626 VPEELALR
+1626 VPDELAVR

-1643 TLDIVAIADRTK
+1643 ALDIVAIADRTGK
-1655 QDPLSVAEVYY
+1655 DPLEVAEVYY
-1666 DLGDRLRISR
+1666 DLADRLRITQ

-1681 VELPRADRWQ
+1681 IELPRADRWQ

-1697 IREDLYAAHAGLT
+1697 IREDLYAAHAALT
-1710 SDVLTVGNG
+1710 SDVLSVGNG
-1719 NATPEER
+1719 SSTPEER
-1726 FAAWERKNA
+1726 FLAWESKNA
-1735 AILSRSRATLDEI
+1735 AILARSRSTLEEI
-1748 QSSDAFDLA
+1748 QGSDAFDLA

-1763 RTMRGLLRT
+1763 RTMRTLLRT
-1772 HS
+1772 HA

>member
-11 ELLENAARVAENSP
+11 ELLARAARVAEHSP
-25 GWKTGGL
+25 VGGHLPTG
-32 GGGPREDET
+32 
-41 PAGSRG
+41 
-47 AGSSAAEDVDSP
+47 AEQGKRPDQ
-59 GRATLLA
+59 GTLLA

-75 APEDLAGRDPVDVAG
+75 APEDLADRDPVDIFG
-90 AALSHFRLAGTR
+90 AALSHYRLAENR
-102 PQGTANVRVYTPTVE
+102 PQGTANVRVHTPTVE

-143 NELTRQGRGIHAVIH
+143 NELSRQGRGIHVVIH
-158 PQVAVRRDVTGRLV
+158 PQVVVRRDVTGKLIE
-172 AVLPEGAAGPE
+172 VLPSETNGKARGRAL
-183 ERPHDAL
+183 PHDAL
-190 TESWIHVEV
+190 VESWIHVEF
-199 DRESDRSDL
+199 DRETDRADL
-208 KQITTDLLRVLSDV
+208 KQITSDLLRVLSDV
-222 RETVEDWEKM
+222 REAVEDWEKM
-232 RDSALRIAEELPGEP
+232 RDAALRIADELPSEP

-256 VEEARELLR
+256 VDEARELLR
-265 WLAADHFTFL
+265 WLADDHFTFL
-275 GYREYRLS
+275 GFREYELTEN
-283 DGDSLAA
+283 DSLAA
-290 VPGTGLGVLRSDPRH
+290 VPGTGLGILRSDPHH
-305 SEDENHPVSPSFSR
+305 SGDETHPVSPSFSR

-324 RAKAREHKL
+324 RKKAREHKL
-333 LVITKANSRA
+333 LVLTKANSRS
-343 TVHRPGYL
+343 TVHRPSYL
-351 DYVGVKKFDDK
+351 DYVGVKKFNAD
-362 GNVVGERRFLGLFSS
+362 GEVIGERRFLGLFSS

-387 PVVRRK
+387 PVIRRK

-412 LLQILE
+412 LMQILE

-430 DELRSIVTS
+430 DQLRSIVTS

-474 TGVRLRLV
+474 TGVRLRLIE
-482 DILKEELGGT
+482 ILKEELGGT

-515 RGTELAKLTDA
+515 VGTELPGLTDA
-526 DTDRI
+526 DTERI
-531 EGRLVEA
+531 EARLVEA
-538 ARSWADAFAEAL
+538 ARSWADGFAEAL
-550 NDECGEERA
+550 NAECGEERA

-565 YGTAIPEGYK
+565 YGNAFPEGYK

-580 RAAVADLVHL
+580 RAAVADLAHIDQL
-590 EALDKTEKDFSLSL
+590 TRSGKEFSLSL

-619 YRSGEQV
+619 YRTGEQV

-639 VEVVDEHPYELRC
+639 CEVVDERPYELRS
-652 SDRTHVWIYD
+652 SDRTTAWIYD
-662 FGLRLP
+662 FGLRMP
-668 QGGSGSGDYLTE
+668 KASGNGDHLA
-680 DDRDRF
+680 DDARERF
-686 QEAFAAVWTGAAEND
+686 QDAFAAVWTGEAEND
-701 GFNALVLRAGLDW
+701 GFNSLVLGAGLNW

-724 KYLRQSG
+724 KYLRQAG

-761 SPSRQRAG
+761 SPNRQRAG
-769 TELIDGLMEE
+769 TELTDGLLEE

-798 FLTLIKATL
+798 FLTVIKATL
-807 RTNYFQSAGEGSIGR
+807 RTNFFQEAAGGK
-822 GQSAGEGSIGRGQ
+822 Q
-835 SAGEGSARVHGTD
+835 
-848 KASARVHG
+848 
-856 TGEASAR
+856 
-863 VHGTGEASARSH
+863 H
-875 STDKASARVHG
+875 S
-886 TGEASARSHGTDKAS
+886 
-901 ARSHSTGEASARRGQ
+901 
-916 KAPGGE
+916 
-922 PHRYVSMKF
+922 YVSMKF

-1008 KQLPDPAADRDAW
+1008 KQLPDPSVDRDAW
-1021 LAEGIASYK
+1021 LAEGIACYK
-1030 VFISALL
+1030 IFISALL
-1037 DITDNMVAGEVVP
+1037 DITDNLVAGEVVP
-1050 PADVVRHDGDDTYLV
+1050 PADVVCHDEDDTYLV

-1078 ANDVA
+1078 ANEVA
-1083 VAYDFWLG
+1083 LSYNFWLG

-1123 ELGHDTQSEDFTVVG
+1123 ELGHDTQTQDFTVVG

-1165 RHIFLDPHPDAAT
+1165 RHIFIDPNPDAAP
-1178 SYAERRRLYDVPRSS
+1178 SYAERRRLFELPRSS
-1193 WADYDKGLLSP
+1193 WADYNKELLSQ
-1204 GGGIHPRTAKSIPVN
+1204 GGGIHSRSAKSIPVN
-1219 AHVREALGIEPG
+1219 AQMRAALGIRAG
-1231 VTKLTPA
+1231 IAKMTPA
-1238 DLMKAILAAPVDLL
+1238 ELMKAILKAPVDLL

-1285 LRAKVVGE
+1285 LRVKVVGE

-1303 RIEFAR
+1303 RIEFDR
-1309 RGADGEGGKVN
+1309 HGGKIN

-1336 VNIKILLNGLVT
+1336 VNIKILLNGLVSD
-1348 EGDMTV
+1348 GDLTV
-1354 KQRNKLLAAM
+1354 KQRNKLLAGM
-1364 TDEIGE
+1364 TDEVGR

-1379 NTALGNAQAQ
+1379 NVALANAVAQ
-1389 APSLLHAHQR
+1389 SPSLLHAHQR
-1399 FMRRLVR
+1399 FIRRLER
-1406 DGHLNRALEFLPPER
+1406 DGALDRGLEFLPTDR

-1426 LNSGRGL
+1426 LNAGKGL

-1446 ITVADELIHTG
+1446 ITVADELIRTP
-1457 LPDDPYLRKLLLAYF
+1457 LPDDPYLRRLLHAYF
-1472 PQQLREQFPERIG
+1472 PKPLREKFPGAIDG
-1485 SHALRREI
+1485 HALRREI
-1493 ITTVLVNDTVNTGGS
+1493 VTTVLVNDTVNTGGS

-1525 VRAQTASREI
+1525 VRAHTAAREI
-1535 FGLSAVWDA
+1535 FGLNAVWDA
-1544 VEALDNR
+1544 VEALDNKV
-1551 APAAVQTRIRLHSR
+1551 AADVQTRIRLHSR
-1565 RLVERGTRWLLGN
+1565 RLIERGTRWLLGN
-1578 RPQPLEI
+1578 RPQPLEL
-1585 AGTIEFFAAGVERV
+1585 AGTIDFFAERV
-1599 WAQLPTMLRGAELEW
+1599 EQVWGELPKMLRGNDMEW
-1614 YQRILAELTDAG
+1614 YERILQELTDAG

-1655 QDPLSVAEVYY
+1655 KEPMAVAEVYY
-1666 DLGDRLRISR
+1666 DLADRLQITQ

-1681 VELPRADRWQ
+1681 IELPRADRWQ

-1697 IREDLYAAHAGLT
+1697 IREDLYAAHAMLT
-1710 SDVLTVGNG
+1710 ADVLSVGNG
-1719 NATPEER
+1719 ASTPEER
-1726 FAAWERKNA
+1726 FKAWEQKNA
-1735 AILSRSRATLDEI
+1735 AILGRARSTLEEI
-1748 QSSDAFDLA
+1748 QSSDTFDLA

-1763 RTMRGLLRT
+1763 RTMRQLLRM

>member
-11 ELLENAARVAENSP
+11 ELLARAARVAENSP
-25 GWKTGGL
+25 VGGPGGL
-32 GGGPREDET
+32 GGAPQDRAATTGTAGEEGPGGD
-41 PAGSRG
+41 AVLG
-47 AGSSAAEDVDSP
+47 
-59 GRATLLA
+59 

-75 APEDLAGRDPVDVAG
+75 APEDLTGRDPEDIFG
-90 AALSHFRLAGTR
+90 AALSHYRLAENR
-102 PQGTANVRVYTPTVE
+102 PQGTASVRVHTPTVE

-143 NELTRQGRGIHAVIH
+143 NELSRQGRGIHVVIH
-158 PQVAVRRDVTGRLV
+158 PQVVVRRDLTGKLIE
-172 AVLPEGAAGPE
+172 VLDTGAQTGGL
-183 ERPHDAL
+183 PHDAL
-190 TESWIHVEV
+190 TESWIHVEI
-199 DRESDRSDL
+199 DRETDRADL
-208 KQITTDLLRVLSDV
+208 KQITADLLRVLSDV
-222 RETVEDWEKM
+222 REAVEDWEKM
-232 RDSALRIAEELPGEP
+232 RDSALRIADELPKEP
-247 TADDLRDQE
+247 KAGDLNDEE
-256 VEEARELLR
+256 VDEARELLR
-265 WLAADHFTFL
+265 WLSDDHFTFL
-275 GYREYRLS
+275 GYREYELRE
-283 DGDSLAA
+283 DDSLAA
-290 VPGTGLGVLRSDPRH
+290 VPGTGLGILRSDPQH
-305 SEDENHPVSPSFSR
+305 GGDDSHPVSPSFER

-333 LVITKANSRA
+333 LVLTKANSRA
-343 TVHRPGYL
+343 TVHRPSYL
-351 DYVGVKKFDDK
+351 DYVGVKKFDEN

-393 VAEVLEGAGFSPNS
+393 VDEVLRGAGFSPNS

-425 FQTPV
+425 FQTPA
-430 DELRSIVTS
+430 DQLRSIVTS

-462 SALVYLPRDRYT
+462 SALIYLPRDRYT
-474 TGVRLRLV
+474 TGVRLRLI

-515 RGTELAKLTDA
+515 AGTELPDLTDA
-526 DTDRI
+526 DTERI
-531 EGRLVEA
+531 EARLVEA
-538 ARSWADAFAEAL
+538 ARSWADGFSDAL
-550 NDECGEERA
+550 NAECGEERA

-565 YGTAIPEGYK
+565 YGHAFPEGYK

-590 EALDKTEKDFSLSL
+590 EQLTHGRKDFALSL
-604 YEPVGAGPGERRFKI
+604 YEPVNAAPGERRFKI
-619 YRSGEQV
+619 YRIGEQV

-639 VEVVDEHPYELRC
+639 VEVTDERPYELRC
-652 SDRTHVWIYD
+652 ADRTHAWIYD

-668 QGGSGSGDYLTE
+668 KKLNGNGDYLA
-680 DDRDRF
+680 DDARERF
-686 QEAFAAVWTGAAEND
+686 QEAFAATWTGAAEND
-701 GFNALVLRAGLDW
+701 GFNSLVLRAGLNW

-724 KYLRQSG
+724 KYLRQAG

-739 EDTLRTNVHTT
+739 EDTLRDNVHTT

-761 SPSRQRAG
+761 SPGRQSAG
-769 TELIDGLMEE
+769 TELIDGLLEE

-798 FLTLIKATL
+798 FLTVIKATL
-807 RTNYFQSAGEGSIGR
+807 RTNYFQKNAEGN
-822 GQSAGEGSIGRGQ
+822 
-835 SAGEGSARVHGTD
+835 
-848 KASARVHG
+848 
-856 TGEASAR
+856 
-863 VHGTGEASARSH
+863 
-875 STDKASARVHG
+875 
-886 TGEASARSHGTDKAS
+886 
-901 ARSHSTGEASARRGQ
+901 
-916 KAPGGE
+916 
-922 PHRYVSMKF
+922 PHAYVSMKF

-941 PRPAYEIWVY
+941 PRPAFEIWVY

-1008 KQLPDPAADRDAW
+1008 KQLPDPSVDRDAW

-1030 VFISALL
+1030 TFISALL
-1037 DITDNMVAGEVVP
+1037 DITDNLVAGEVVP
-1050 PADVVRHDGDDTYLV
+1050 PSDVVRHDEDDTYLV
-1065 VAADKGTASFSDI
+1065 VAADKGTATFSDI

-1083 VAYDFWLG
+1083 ISYDFWLG

-1123 ELGHDTQSEDFTVVG
+1123 ELGHDSQTQDFTVVG

-1165 RHIFLDPHPDAAT
+1165 RHIFIDPSPDAAV
-1178 SYAERRRLYDVPRSS
+1178 SYAERRRLFDLPRSS
-1193 WADYDKGLLSP
+1193 WADYNKELLSA

-1219 AHVREALGIEPG
+1219 AQMRAALGIEQG
-1231 VTKLTPA
+1231 ITKLTPA
-1238 DLMKAILAAPVDLL
+1238 ELMQAILKAPVDLL

-1260 VKASTESNAD
+1260 VKSSAESNAD

-1285 LRAKVVGE
+1285 LRVKVVGE

-1303 RIEFAR
+1303 RIEFDR
-1309 RGADGEGGKVN
+1309 NGGKVN

-1336 VNIKILLNGLVT
+1336 VNIKILLNGLVAD
-1348 EGDMTV
+1348 GDMTV
-1354 KQRNKLLAAM
+1354 KQRNKILAQM
-1364 TDEIGE
+1364 TDEVGK

-1379 NTALGNAQAQ
+1379 NTALANAVAQ
-1389 APSLLHAHQR
+1389 SPSLLHAHQR
-1399 FMRRLVR
+1399 FMRRLGR
-1406 DGHLNRALEFLPPER
+1406 DGHLDRGLEFLPTDR

-1426 LNSGRGL
+1426 LNNGRGL

-1446 ITVADELIHTG
+1446 ITVADELVHTD
-1457 LPDDPYLRKLLLAYF
+1457 LPDDPYLQKLLHAYF
-1472 PQQLREQFPERIG
+1472 PKQLREKFPEAIDG
-1485 SHALRREI
+1485 HALRREI
-1493 ITTVLVNDTVNTGGS
+1493 VTTVLVNDTVNTGGS

-1520 SVEEI
+1520 SMEEI
-1525 VRAQTASREI
+1525 VRAQTAAREI
-1535 FGLSAVWDA
+1535 FGLNAVWDA
-1544 VEALDNR
+1544 VEALDNKVD
-1551 APAAVQTRIRLHSR
+1551 ADVQTRIRLHSR
-1565 RLVERGTRWLLGN
+1565 RLVERGTRWLLNN
-1578 RPQPLEI
+1578 RPQPLQI
-1585 AGTIEFFAAGVERV
+1585 AETIADFGEGVEKV
-1599 WAQLPTMLRGAELEW
+1599 WGELANMLKGADLEW
-1614 YQRILAELTDAG
+1614 YQSILDELTAAG
-1626 VPEELALR
+1626 VPDELARR

-1643 TLDIVAIADRTK
+1643 SLDVVAISGRTGK
-1655 QDPLSVAEVYY
+1655 DPLAVAEVYY
-1666 DLGDRLRISR
+1666 DLADRLRITQ

-1681 VELPRADRWQ
+1681 IELPRADRWQ

-1710 SDVLTVGNG
+1710 QDVLSVGNG
-1719 NATPEER
+1719 TSSPEQR
-1726 FAAWERKNA
+1726 FKAWEEKNA
-1735 AILSRSRATLDEI
+1735 AILGRARTTLEEI
-1748 QSSDAFDLA
+1748 QGSDAFDLA

-1763 RTMRGLLRT
+1763 RTMRTLLRT

>member
-11 ELLENAARVAENSP
+11 ELLTRAARVAENSP
-25 GWKTGGL
+25 VGGRLPNGAPTGSKG
-32 GGGPREDET
+32 EEAT
-41 PAGSRG
+41 PDQDTAL
-47 AGSSAAEDVDSP
+47 
-59 GRATLLA
+59 TF
-66 YLQRYYLHT
+66 LQRYYLHT
-75 APEDLAGRDPVDVAG
+75 APEDLADRDPVDVFG
-90 AALSHFRLAGTR
+90 AAFSHFRLAENR
-102 PQGTANVRVYTPTVE
+102 PQGTANVRVHTPSVE

-143 NELTRQGRGIHAVIH
+143 NELSRQGRGIHVVIH
-158 PQVAVRRDVTGRLV
+158 PQVVVRRDLTGKL
-172 AVLPEGAAGPE
+172 LEILTDPGT
-183 ERPHDAL
+183 ERPHDAV
-190 TESWIHVEV
+190 TESWIHVEM
-199 DRESDRSDL
+199 DRETDRADL
-208 KQITTDLLRVLSDV
+208 KQISADLLRILSDV

-232 RDSALRIAEELPGEP
+232 RDAALRIADELPTEP
-247 TADDLRDQE
+247 TANDLVDQE
-256 VEEARELLR
+256 VDEARELLR
-265 WLAADHFTFL
+265 WLADNHFTFL
-275 GYREYRLS
+275 GFREYDLTE
-283 DGDSLAA
+283 DDSLTA
-290 VPGTGLGVLRSDPRH
+290 VPGTGLGILRADPQH
-305 SEDENHPVSPSFSR
+305 DGEEDHPVSPSFSR

-333 LVITKANSRA
+333 LVLTKANSRA
-343 TVHRPGYL
+343 TVHRPSYL
-351 DYVGVKKFDDK
+351 DYVGVKKFDAE

-387 PVVRRK
+387 PVIRRK
-393 VAEVLEGAGFSPNS
+393 VQEVLKGAGFSPNS

-425 FQTPV
+425 FQTPP

-453 RQDEYGRYY
+453 RKDEYGRYY

-474 TGVRLRLV
+474 TGVRLRII
-482 DILKEELGGT
+482 DILKEELGGD

-507 LHFVVRVP
+507 LHFVVRVAP
-515 RGTELAKLTDA
+515 GGGLPQLTDA

-531 EGRLVEA
+531 EARLVEA
-538 ARSWADAFAEAL
+538 ARSWADGFGEAL
-550 NDECGEERA
+550 TAECGEERA

-565 YGTAIPEGYK
+565 YSGAFPEGYK
-575 ADHSP
+575 ADHTP
-580 RAAVADLVHL
+580 RAAVADLQHL
-590 EALDKTEKDFSLSL
+590 EQLKHGREDFALSL
-604 YEPVGAGPGERRFKI
+604 YEPVGAAPGERRFKI
-619 YRSGEQV
+619 YRSGGQV

-639 VEVVDEHPYELRC
+639 VEVTDERPYELRC
-652 SDRTHVWIYD
+652 TDRTNAWIYD
-662 FGLRLP
+662 FGLRMP
-668 QGGSGSGDYLTE
+668 KSQNGNGDYLG
-680 DDRDRF
+680 DDGRERF
-686 QEAFAAVWTGAAEND
+686 QEAFSAAWTGEAEVD
-701 GFNALVLRAGLDW
+701 GFNSLVLRAGLNW

-724 KYLRQSG
+724 KYLRQAG

-739 EDTLRTNVHTT
+739 EDTLLNNVHTT

-761 SPSRQRAG
+761 SPDRQRAG
-769 TELIDGLMEE
+769 TELTDGLLEE

-784 DQVASLDEDRILRS
+784 DQVASLDEDRILRA

-807 RTNYFQSAGEGSIGR
+807 RTNFFQEAEGGR
-822 GQSAGEGSIGRGQ
+822 
-835 SAGEGSARVHGTD
+835 
-848 KASARVHG
+848 
-856 TGEASAR
+856 
-863 VHGTGEASARSH
+863 
-875 STDKASARVHG
+875 
-886 TGEASARSHGTDKAS
+886 
-901 ARSHSTGEASARRGQ
+901 
-916 KAPGGE
+916 
-922 PHRYVSMKF
+922 PHNYVSMKF

-941 PRPAYEIWVY
+941 PRPAFEIWVY

-1008 KQLPDPAADRDAW
+1008 KQLPDPSVDRDAW
-1021 LAEGIASYK
+1021 LAEGVACYK
-1030 VFISALL
+1030 TFISALL
-1037 DITDNMVAGEVVP
+1037 DITDNLVAGEVVP
-1050 PADVVRHDGDDTYLV
+1050 PADVVRHDEDDTYLV
-1065 VAADKGTASFSDI
+1065 VAADKGTATFSDI
-1078 ANDVA
+1078 ANEVA
-1083 VAYDFWLG
+1083 QSYNFWLG

-1123 ELGHDTQSEDFTVVG
+1123 ELGTDTQTEDFTVVG

-1165 RHIFLDPHPDAAT
+1165 RHIVIDPRPDAAT
-1178 SYAERRRLYDVPRSS
+1178 SYAERRRLFELPRSS
-1193 WADYDKGLLSP
+1193 WADYDKELLSN
-1204 GGGIHPRTAKSIPVN
+1204 GGGIFPRSAKAIQLN
-1219 AHVREALGIEPG
+1219 AHIREALGIETG
-1231 VTKLTPA
+1231 VSKMTPA
-1238 DLMKAILAAPVDLL
+1238 DLMKAILQAPVDLL

-1260 VKASTESNAD
+1260 VKSSAESNSD

-1279 RVNGED
+1279 RVNGAD
-1285 LRAKVVGE
+1285 LRVKVVGE

-1309 RGADGEGGKVN
+1309 AGGHIN

-1336 VNIKILLNGLVT
+1336 VNIKILLNAVVAN
-1348 EGDMTV
+1348 GDMTV
-1354 KQRNKLLAAM
+1354 KQRNKFLAAM
-1364 TDEIGE
+1364 TDEVGT

-1379 NTALGNAQAQ
+1379 NTALSNAVAQ
-1389 APSLLHAHQR
+1389 SPSLLHAHQR
-1399 FMRRLVR
+1399 FMRRLGR
-1406 DGHLNRALEFLPPER
+1406 DGHLNRELEFLPTDR

-1446 ITVADELIHTG
+1446 ITAADELIQTT
-1457 LPDDPYLRKLLLAYF
+1457 LPDDDYLRGLLHAYF
-1472 PQQLREQFPERIG
+1472 PQALREKFPEQVDG
-1485 SHALRREI
+1485 HALRREI

-1520 SVEEI
+1520 SLEEI
-1525 VRAQTASREI
+1525 VRAQLAAREI
-1535 FGLSAVWDA
+1535 FGLSKVWDV
-1544 VEALDNR
+1544 VEALDNVV
-1551 APAAVQTRIRLHSR
+1551 AADVQTRVRLHSR
-1565 RLVERGTRWLLGN
+1565 RLVERGTRWLLNN
-1578 RPQPLEI
+1578 RPQPLQLAE
-1585 AGTIEFFAAGVERV
+1585 TIDFFREGVAEV
-1599 WAQLPTMLRGAELEW
+1599 WVELPKLLRGSDQEW
-1614 YQRILAELTDAG
+1614 YQSIRDELTGVG
-1626 VPEELALR
+1626 VPDELAQR

-1643 TLDIVAIADRTK
+1643 ALDIVAIADRMDK
-1655 QDPLSVAEVYY
+1655 EPMAVAEVYY
-1666 DLGDRLRISR
+1666 DLADRLRITQ

-1681 VELPRADRWQ
+1681 IELPRADRWQ

-1697 IREDLYAAHAGLT
+1697 IREDLYAAHAALT
-1710 SDVLTVGNG
+1710 ADVLAAGNG
-1719 NATPEER
+1719 EDTPEQR
-1726 FAAWERKNA
+1726 FKAWEEKNA
-1735 AILSRSRATLDEI
+1735 AILSRSRSTLDEI

-1763 RTMRGLLRT
+1763 RTMRTLLRT

>member
-11 ELLENAARVAENSP
+11 ELLTRAAKVADNSP
-25 GWKTGGL
+25 GGGV
-32 GGGPREDET
+32 GGPGGT
-41 PAGSRG
+41 PRVRAGSAGTG
-47 AGSSAAEDVDSP
+47 ADQGERP
-59 GRATLLA
+59 GQDMLLS

-75 APEDLAGRDPVDVAG
+75 APEDIGGRDPVDVFG
-90 AALSHFRLAGTR
+90 AASSHYRLAENR
-102 PQGTANVRVYTPTVE
+102 PQGTANVRVHTPTVE
-117 ENGWTCSHSVVEV
+117 ENGWTSSHSVVEV

-143 NELTRQGRGIHAVIH
+143 NELSRQGRGIHVVIH
-158 PQVAVRRDVTGRLV
+158 PQVIVRRDLTGKLIEVLTEGNGV
-172 AVLPEGAAGPE
+172 ATNAQGRKNAKGAKDAKAE
-183 ERPHDAL
+183 LPHDAL
-190 TESWIHVEV
+190 VESWIHVEI
-199 DRESDRSDL
+199 DRETDRADL
-208 KQITTDLLRVLSDV
+208 KQITADLLRVLSDV
-222 RETVEDWEKM
+222 RETVEDWDKM
-232 RDSALRIAEELPGEP
+232 RDAALRIADDLPGEP
-247 TADDLRDQE
+247 LDDLADEE
-256 VEEARELLR
+256 VDEARELLR

-275 GYREYRLS
+275 GYREYELRDS
-283 DGDSLAA
+283 DALAA
-290 VPGTGLGVLRSDPRH
+290 VPGTGLGILRSDPH
-305 SEDENHPVSPSFSR
+305 HTEDEAHPVSPSFDR

-333 LVITKANSRA
+333 LVLTKANSRA
-343 TVHRPGYL
+343 TVHRPSYL
-351 DYVGVKKFDDK
+351 DYVGVKKFDAD

-387 PVVRRK
+387 PVIRRK
-393 VAEVLEGAGFSPNS
+393 VAEVLEGAGFTYNS

-430 DELRSIVTS
+430 DQLRSIVTS

-462 SALVYLPRDRYT
+462 SAIVYLPRDRYT
-474 TGVRLRLV
+474 TGVRLRLI

-507 LHFVVRVP
+507 LHFVIRVP
-515 RGTELAKLTDA
+515 PGTELSHLTDA
-526 DTDRI
+526 DADRI
-531 EGRLVEA
+531 ESRLVEA
-538 ARSWADAFAEAL
+538 ARSWADGFQEAL
-550 NDECGEERA
+550 NAECGEERA
-559 AELLRR
+559 AELMRH
-565 YGTAIPEGYK
+565 YGHSFPEGYK

-590 EALDKTEKDFSLSL
+590 EALKRNEKDFALSL

-619 YRSGEQV
+619 YRTGEQV
-626 SLSAVLPVLQRLG
+626 SLSAVLPALQQLG
-639 VEVVDEHPYELRC
+639 VEVVDERPYELRC
-652 SDRTHVWIYD
+652 ADRTHAWIYD
-662 FGLRLP
+662 FGLRMP
-668 QGGSGSGDYLTE
+668 QATGNGSYLA
-680 DDRDRF
+680 DDARDRF
-686 QEAFAAVWTGAAEND
+686 QDAFAAVWQGRAEND
-701 GFNALVLRAGLDW
+701 GFNALVLGAGLTW

-724 KYLRQSG
+724 KYLRQAG

-739 EDTLRTNVHTT
+739 ESTLRNNVHTT

-761 SPSRQRAG
+761 SPERQRAG
-769 TELIDGLMEE
+769 TELTDGLLEE
-779 LDGAL
+779 LEGAL

-798 FLTLIKATL
+798 FLTVIKATL
-807 RTNYFQSAGEGSIGR
+807 RTNFFQQAEGG
-822 GQSAGEGSIGRGQ
+822 
-835 SAGEGSARVHGTD
+835 
-848 KASARVHG
+848 K
-856 TGEASAR
+856 
-863 VHGTGEASARSH
+863 
-875 STDKASARVHG
+875 
-886 TGEASARSHGTDKAS
+886 
-901 ARSHSTGEASARRGQ
+901 
-916 KAPGGE
+916 
-922 PHRYVSMKF
+922 PHAYVSMKF

-941 PRPAYEIWVY
+941 PRPAFEIWVY

-1008 KQLPDPAADRDAW
+1008 KQLPDPAVDRDAW
-1021 LAEGIASYK
+1021 LAEGIASYRT
-1030 VFISALL
+1030 FISALL

-1050 PADVVRHDGDDTYLV
+1050 PADVVRHDEADTYLV

-1078 ANDVA
+1078 ANEIA
-1083 VAYDFWLG
+1083 VAYGFWLG
-1091 DAFASGGSAGY
+1091 DAFASGGSVGY

-1123 ELGHDTQSEDFTVVG
+1123 ELGHDTQTEDFTVVG

-1165 RHIFLDPHPDAAT
+1165 RHIFIDPKPDAAT
-1178 SYAERRRLYDVPRSS
+1178 SYAERRRLFDLPRSS
-1193 WADYDKGLLSP
+1193 WGDYSADLLSA
-1204 GGGIHPRTAKSIPVN
+1204 GGGVHPRTAKSIPLN
-1219 AHVREALGIEPG
+1219 AHIREALGIDSS
-1231 VTKLTPA
+1231 VAKMTPA
-1238 DLMKAILAAPVDLL
+1238 ELMQTILKAPVDLL

-1260 VKASTESNAD
+1260 IKASSESNTD

-1293 GGNLGLTQLG
+1293 GGNLGATQLG

-1309 RGADGEGGKVN
+1309 TGGRIN

-1336 VNIKILLNGLVT
+1336 VNIKILLNGLVRD
-1348 EGDMTV
+1348 GDMTV
-1354 KQRNKLLAAM
+1354 KQRNKLLAEM
-1364 TDEIGE
+1364 TDEVGK

-1379 NTALGNAQAQ
+1379 NTALANATAQ
-1389 APSLLHAHQR
+1389 SPSLLHAHQR
-1399 FMRRLVR
+1399 FMRRLGR
-1406 DGHLNRALEFLPPER
+1406 DGHLDRALEFLPNDR

-1426 LNSGRGL
+1426 LNGGKGL

-1446 ITVADELIHTG
+1446 ITAADELISTS
-1457 LPDDPYLRKLLLAYF
+1457 LPDDPHLQKLVHAYF
-1472 PQQLREQFPERIG
+1472 PRQLRERFPEAVDA
-1485 SHALRREI
+1485 HALRREI

-1520 SVEEI
+1520 SIEEI
-1525 VRAQTASREI
+1525 VRAQAAAREI
-1535 FGLSAVWDA
+1535 FGLAQVWDA
-1544 VEALDNR
+1544 VEALDNQV
-1551 APAAVQTRIRLHSR
+1551 AADVQTRIRLHSR
-1565 RLVERGTRWLLGN
+1565 RLVERGSRWLLGN
-1578 RPQPLEI
+1578 RPQPVEI
-1585 AGTIEFFAAGVERV
+1585 AETIEFFRDGVEQV
-1599 WAQLPTMLRGAELEW
+1599 WSELPKMLKGADLDW
-1614 YQRILAELTDAG
+1614 YQSILDELTSVG
-1626 VPEELALR
+1626 VPDVLALR

-1643 TLDIVAIADRTK
+1643 ALDIVAIADRTGK
-1655 QDPLSVAEVYY
+1655 EPLAVAEVYY
-1666 DLGDRLRISR
+1666 DLADRLRITQ

-1681 VELPRADRWQ
+1681 IELPRADRWQ

-1697 IREDLYAAHAGLT
+1697 IREDLYAAHAALT
-1710 SDVLTVGNG
+1710 ADVLSVGNG
-1719 NATPEER
+1719 TSTPQER
-1726 FAAWERKNA
+1726 FTAWEEKNA
-1735 AILSRSRATLDEI
+1735 AILTRSRSTLDEI

-1763 RTMRGLLRT
+1763 RTMRTLLRT
-1772 HS
+1772 HA